1 MIYPWG
7 QGGGVGEVWCE
18 LSMYST
24 HAPRKGRGVSE
35 AEQQQQQQQQSY
47 KPGEHHRDV
56 KPGTVPFFSGA
67 GD

>member
-1 MIYPWG
+1 M
-7 QGGGVGEVWCE
+7 WCE

-24 HAPRKGRGVSE
+24 HAPRKGRGFSE